1 MAAKILLVEDSQ
13 SLRESLSMFLKTIG
27 HQAVE
32 ADSSEKAIDE
42 LAHNEFDLVL
52 SDFKLPGQNGLDLL
66 KYFRS
71 IHPSTPFVLMT
82 AYGSIDIAVE
92 AMKFGAN
99 DFITKPLDPDALEN
113 TLSQLL
119 VHKQI
124 LNRPQ
129 TSRANKSGNI
139 ITKNQRMIELLS
151 QAERVARVDSPV
163 LILGESGTGKELFAQ
178 HIHKHSSRAT
188 KPFVAV
194 NCGALPATLLESE
207 LFGHARGAYTGA
219 TQERVGLM
227 EYASE
232 GTLFLDEVGEM
243 PPQLQVK
250 LLRALQEGEIR
261 PLGSSE
267 TKKVNPRIISATH
280 RDIPAMLSSAS
291 LREDFYYRIN
301 VLSFE
306 LPPLRER
313 PEDIPYL
320 VQTFLHSQSARLG
333 ITPRRLSQEAE
344 DLLSTYQWPGNVR
357 ELEHACERA
366 LLLSDSTLEVSHFG
380 ILASQLAALMITEST
395 SLIEAGKKA
404 AEQTERQLLQAAMF
418 RSKGNKRAAAEMLHV
433 SYKTLLHKLKEY
445 GIENETS
452 VHLHHRHA

>member
-1 MAAKILLVEDSQ
+1 MAAKLLLVEDSK

-27 HQAVE
+27 HIVVE
-32 ADSSEKAIDE
+32 ADTCEQAVTE
-42 LAHNEFDLVL
+42 LENHQFDLVL
-52 SDFKLPGQNGLDLL
+52 SDFRLPGQSGIGLL
-66 KYFRS
+66 KHFRS
-71 IHPSTPFVLMT
+71 LHQSTPFVLMT
-82 AYGSIDIAVE
+82 AYGSVDIAVE
-92 AMKFGAN
+92 AMKLGAN
-99 DFITKPLDPDALEN
+99 DFITKPLDPDALES

-119 VHKQI
+119 THKQI
-124 LNRPQ
+124 INRAQSPR
-129 TSRANKSGNI
+129 SNKSGSI
-139 ITKNQRMIELLS
+139 LTKSQKLLELIS
-151 QAERVARVDSPV
+151 QAERVARVDSPIM
-163 LILGESGTGKELFAQ
+163 ILGESGTGKELFAQ
-178 HIHKHSSRAT
+178 HIHKHSNRSE

-243 PPQLQVK
+243 PLQLQVK
-250 LLRALQEGEIR
+250 LLRALQEGEVR

-267 TKKVNPRIISATH
+267 TKKVNPRIIAATH
-280 RDIPAMLSSAS
+280 RDVRAMLNSGS

-301 VLSFE
+301 VISFE
-306 LPPLRER
+306 LPALRER
-313 PEDIPYL
+313 PEDIPFL
-320 VQTFLHSQSARLG
+320 LENFLHSQSARLG
-333 ITPRRLSQEAE
+333 IAPRRLSQEAE
-344 DLLSTYQWPGNVR
+344 ELLAAYQWPGNVR

-380 ILASQLAALMITEST
+380 ILATQVAALMLLEST

-404 AEQTERQLLQAAMF
+404 AEQTERQLLHAALL

-433 SYKTLLHKLKEY
+433 SYKTLLSKLKEY
-445 GIENETS
+445 HIENDGG
-452 VHLHHRHA
+452 VHIHRAAG